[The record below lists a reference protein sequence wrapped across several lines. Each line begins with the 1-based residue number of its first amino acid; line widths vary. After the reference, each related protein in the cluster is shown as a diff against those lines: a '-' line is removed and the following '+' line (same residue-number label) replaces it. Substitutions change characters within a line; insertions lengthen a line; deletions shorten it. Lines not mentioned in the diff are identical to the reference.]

1 MKPSSPPS
9 LVLRG
14 WTWTRNQDLV
24 VLVLSLTLVAGMLA
38 FLGIAELVQAG
49 TTEKFD
55 KAVLRAFR
63 NPNDLSVPLGRKSIQ
78 EGIRDFTALG
88 SMAVLGL
95 ISGIVGGFLLL
106 TRKYAAFLLVCA
118 ALGGGL
124 LLNKGLKLYYSRP
137 RPDYVTPLLHVDSYS
152 FPSGHALLAA
162 VIYLTLGALMVRF
175 VGPRPLKIYVL
186 GIALLLAF
194 IVGVSRVY
202 LGVHYPTDV
211 LAGWTAGL
219 MWAIICWLAARWL
232 QRHGVVERPANQAPQ
247 TRP

>member
-1 MKPSSPPS
+1 MKLSS

-24 VLVLSLTLVAGMLA
+24 VLVLALTLVAGTLLFLA
-38 FLGIAELVQAG
+38 IAELVHQG
-49 TTEKFD
+49 TTEQFD
-55 KAVLRAFR
+55 KAILRAFR
-63 NPNDLSVPLGRKSIQ
+63 NPNDLSMPLGRRSIQ
-78 EGIRDFTALG
+78 EAIRDYTALG

-95 ISGIVGGFLLL
+95 VSAVVGGFLLL
-106 TRKYAAFLLVCA
+106 TRKYAAFLLLGA

-137 RPDYVTPLLHVDSYS
+137 RPDYVTPLHYVDSHS

-162 VIYLTLGALMVRF
+162 VIYLTLGALLARF
-175 VGPRPLKIYVL
+175 VATRQLKVYVL
-186 GIALLLAF
+186 GVGVLLAF

-219 MWAIICWLAARWL
+219 LWAIICWLVARAL
-232 QRHGVVERPANQAPQ
+232 QRRGVVERPAN
-247 TRP
+247 RPPERTT